1 MIRTIK
7 DHFRHVGVIS
17 YTEMATKNS
26 MATFYSIL
34 NSGKICEL
42 SPSVL

>member
-17 YTEMATKNS
+17 YTEMAAKN
-26 MATFYSIL
+26 SIL

-42 SPSVL
+42 SPCVL